1 MVSLRRQRRV
11 KIVATLGPA
20 SDSQEMI
27 RRLFL
32 AGADVFRLNMSHG
45 SQPEIAERHRRIRAV
60 EAEVGRPIGILA
72 DLQGPKLRL
81 GIFERGAETLEAGGR
96 FRLDLDETPGDASRV
111 GLPHPEIFGSLTP
124 GATLLVNDGKIR
136 LRVERCG
143 PEAADTVVEVGG
155 EVSNRKG
162 VNFPDVVLPVAAL
175 SAKDRSDLE
184 FVCALG
190 VDWLALSFVQRAED
204 IEEARAL
211 IDRRAAIIA
220 KIEKPAAVEA
230 FAAILAAA
238 DGIMVARG
246 DLGVELGSEKVPLV
260 QKRIILSA
268 NRAGKIV
275 ITATQML
282 DSMMRNP
289 RPTRAEAADVANAV
303 MDGTDAV
310 MLSGETAAG
319 KYPVEAV
326 RMMDAI
332 VREVEAESVEGLSRQ
347 IRDVKI
353 IANEDWRAIG
363 ATARAAAVLATHL
376 HMRAI
381 VSFTNDGLSTR
392 LLAEHRPRVPIV
404 SLTRHPQ
411 VASQLALIWGVVPR
425 VEVPPESLEE
435 IRRTASALL
444 SRERICGPGDTYA
457 LLFPWPLSGR
467 TNTLSLHTL

>member
-1 MVSLRRQRRV
+1 MRRT
-11 KIVATLGPA
+11 KIVCTLGP
-20 SDSQEMI
+20 SSSEPEVLD
-27 RRLFL
+27 RLVA
-32 AGADVFRLNMSHG
+32 AGLDCARLNFSHG
-45 SQPEIAERHRRIRAV
+45 THESHRELAKRVRA
-60 EAEVGRPIGILA
+60 AAQRAGRPLAILA
-72 DLQGPKLRL
+72 DLCGPKM
-81 GIFERGAETLEAGGR
+81 
-96 FRLDLDETPGDASRV
+96 RV
-111 GLPHPEIFGSLTP
+111 GTFSGGPIELVP
-124 GATLLVNDGKIR
+124 GATFTLTNQRVDGNQERVYVTYESLPLDVSVGDRILLDDGLIA
-136 LRVERCG
+136 LRVESKT
-143 PEAADTVVEVGG
+143 ESDVVTRVEEGG
-155 EVSNRKG
+155 TLSDRKG
-162 VNFPDVVLPVAAL
+162 LNLPGTQISTPAL
-175 SAKDRSDLE
+175 TAKDRSDLD
-184 FVCALG
+184 FAVNDLA
-190 VDWLALSFVQRAED
+190 VDYIALSFVRSAED
-204 IEEARAL
+204 VRETQAL
-211 IDRRAAIIA
+211 TKGTPVIA
-220 KIEKPAAVEA
+220 KIEKPEAVEHLD
-230 FAAILAAA
+230 AIVDQAE
-238 DGIMVARG
+238 GIMVARG
-246 DLGVELGSEKVPLV
+246 DLGVELGAEKVPLV
-260 QKRIILSA
+260 QKRIILTA
-268 NRAGKIV
+268 NRSGKIV

-319 KYPVEAV
+319 KYPVESV

-332 VREVEAESVEGLSRQ
+332 VREVEAESVEDLSRQ

-404 SLTRHPQ
+404 AITRHPQ
-411 VASQLALIWGVVPR
+411 VASQLALIWGVIPR
-425 VEVPPESLEE
+425 IEVPPESLEE

-444 SRERICGPGDTYA
+444 TRERLCRAGDTYA